1 MACIGIFVGQCGVTI
16 GLQILASNPPTLAC
30 YDGSQHAIFIDT
42 EIKVIRRVPKQLLR
56 SKNTFSDFPGCGGCF
71 AKGFSSAESFIDK
84 IMEKIRVE
92 IERSD
97 CCMGFMLVHSLCGG
111 TGSGYGSRIT
121 EELKSLYP
129 EMFAVNV
136 AVLPFRSGENPIQSY
151 NVLLATSK
159 LQQHSDMIVLV
170 ENSVVGQ
177 ELAGK
182 QKVSMTQVN
191 DKIVSDLQIILRN
204 CKQVPKRCAMWEVMK
219 IVCSVPTVKFCSL
232 GSHHG
237 RDMTENIDRSV
248 RSIKQRTGF
257 GKFKSLSGVVLSSD
271 SKFQFLDQRLE
282 SKISKS
288 FNFVN
293 WNPFPVEFWC
303 CQNKQ
308 KGINYAINNEMIVKS
323 LLSETDAALLKFHA
337 SAYLHWFSQYNV
349 EKDEFSHAFEA
360 MDKICRDYRYSCT

>member
-1 MACIGIFVGQCGVTI
+1 MACIGVFIGQCGVTI
-16 GLQILASNPPTLAC
+16 GLQILASNPPSLTC
-30 YDGSQHAIFIDT
+30 YDGTKHAIFIDT

-56 SKNTFSDFPGCGGCF
+56 PNNTFSDFPGCGGCF
-71 AKGFSSAESFIDK
+71 AKGLASAESFIDK
-84 IMEKIRVE
+84 IMENVRVE
-92 IERSD
+92 IERTD

-121 EELKSLYP
+121 QELKSLYP
-129 EMFAVNV
+129 EMFLVNV
-136 AVLPFRSGENPIQSY
+136 AVLPFRTGENPIQSY
-151 NVLLATSK
+151 NVVLAVDK
-159 LQQHSDMIVLV
+159 LQQYSDMIVLV

-191 DKIVSDLQIILRN
+191 DKIVSDLQILLRN

-219 IVCSVPTVKFCSL
+219 IVCSVATVKFCSL

-237 RDMTENIDRSV
+237 RDMTENIERSI
-248 RSIKQRTGF
+248 RSIKQRTGY

-271 SKFQFLDQRLE
+271 TKLQLLDQRLE

-288 FNFVN
+288 FNFVD

-308 KGINYAINNEMIVKS
+308 QSINFAINNERIEES
-323 LLSETDAALLKFHA
+323 LLHETDSALLKFHA
-337 SAYLHWFSQYNV
+337 GAYLHWYSQYNV
-349 EKDEFSHAFEA
+349 GKDEFASAFETVN
-360 MDKICRDYRYSCT
+360 KIFEDYKYSCR

>member
-1 MACIGIFVGQCGVTI
+1 MACIGVFIGQCGVTI
-16 GLQILASNPPTLAC
+16 GLHILASNPPSLTC
-30 YDGSQHAIFIDT
+30 YDGTKHAIFIDT

-56 SKNTFSDFPGCGGCF
+56 PNNTFSDFPGCGGCF
-71 AKGFSSAESFIDK
+71 AKGLASAESFIDK
-84 IMEKIRVE
+84 IMENVRVE
-92 IERSD
+92 IERTD

-121 EELKSLYP
+121 QELKSFYP
-129 EMFAVNV
+129 EMFLVNV
-136 AVLPFRSGENPIQSY
+136 AVLPFKTGENPIQSY
-151 NVLLATSK
+151 NVVLAVDK
-159 LQQHSDMIVLV
+159 LQQYSDMIVLV

-182 QKVSMTQVN
+182 QKGSMTQVN
-191 DKIVSDLQIILRN
+191 NKIVSDLQILLRN

-219 IVCSVPTVKFCSL
+219 IVCSVATVKFCSL

-237 RDMTENIDRSV
+237 RDMTENIERSV
-248 RSIKQRTGF
+248 RSIKQRTGY

-271 SKFQFLDQRLE
+271 TKLQLLDQRLE

-288 FNFVN
+288 FNFVD

-308 KGINYAINNEMIVKS
+308 QSINFAINNERIEES
-323 LLSETDAALLKFHA
+323 LLHETDSALLKFHA
-337 SAYLHWFSQYNV
+337 GAYLHWYSQYNV
-349 EKDEFSHAFEA
+349 GKDEFASAFETVN
-360 MDKICRDYRYSCT
+360 KIFEDYKYSCR